1 LQYLE
6 GHRSIKVKE
15 IITQVMI
22 LRLLLTVNT
31 CTRKT
36 CILCGYDGRLW
47 PQICK
52 KRKRLHN
59 INKLSCINKGLT
71 R

>member
-1 LQYLE
+1 MQVNAAMQYLE

-15 IITQVMI
+15 IITQAMI

-36 CILCGYDGRLW
+36 CIWCGYDGRL
-47 PQICK
+47 
-52 KRKRLHN
+52 
-59 INKLSCINKGLT
+59 
-71 R
+71 